1 MLIYA
6 AAIAAVAV
14 TTKGERESPIA
25 PGSEASDAEL
35 TGGESAVTKD
45 FVLYL

>member
-1 MLIYA
+1 MLICV

-14 TTKGERESPIA
+14 TAKGERESPIA
-25 PGSEASDAEL
+25 PGREASDAEL